1 MAARTALVK
10 ELKADGRKDDAAAVA
25 KLRRPSV
32 AAWALNQVAREK
44 PDLVE
49 TAIDAGEKLRA
60 ASDAAVA
67 GRPGELRAATAAE
80 RTAANAVVKA
90 AAAHLGARADATA
103 PALLATIRVAALDEE
118 VADQLR
124 RGVLV
129 TEQEQP
135 GFGFGMDVDRP
146 ALTLVPDL
154 KPKAKKATKSTGQ
167 ARRRPRPPRHR
178 QPPRPPSR
186 PSGRRRRG
194 RRSGKRSG
202 RARRS
207 SSPVSARRSARSARP
222 CASPRRPTRP
232 RPKPRGPRRGRPSPS
247 GRRRRPRGRRR
258 AHLTPSV
265 CAHRRHTGAER
276 TQKQL
281 GVRVRAGCRRRGGGR
296 RASRCRSRGGRRA
309 RRRSRGGW

>member
-1 MAARTALVK
+1 MDELYAVRPEDFVAARTALVK

-49 TAIDAGEKLRA
+49 TAIDAGEQLRA

-154 KPKAKKATKSTGQ
+154 KPKAKKATKSTAKPKATKAAKAPSPAAAAKQAEREKAARAKEREAQRARKKELVARQRTAQRKEREAVRLAKEADEAEAAAEEARAVADQ
-167 ARRRPRPPRHR
+167 AR
-178 QPPRPPSR
+178 QD
-186 PSGRRRRG
+186 
-194 RRSGKRSG
+194 
-202 RARRS
+202 AD
-207 SSPVSARRSARSARP
+207 A
-222 CASPRRPTRP
+222 
-232 RPKPRGPRRGRPSPS
+232 
-247 GRRRRPRGRRR
+247 
-258 AHLTPSV
+258 AHEAVNELT
-265 CAHRRHTGAER
+265 
-276 TQKQL
+276 
-281 GVRVRAGCRRRGGGR
+281 
-296 RASRCRSRGGRRA
+296 
-309 RRRSRGGW
+309 